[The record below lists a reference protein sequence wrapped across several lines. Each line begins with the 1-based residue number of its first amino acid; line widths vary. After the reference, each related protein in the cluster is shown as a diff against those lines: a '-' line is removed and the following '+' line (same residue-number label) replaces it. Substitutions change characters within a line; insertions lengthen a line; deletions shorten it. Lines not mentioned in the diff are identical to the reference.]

1 MKEEPCH
8 DWWCRQTAEEQ
19 KTGKD
24 IVSSCYLN
32 LSLWLNISNLILFHL
47 MFLKVPI
54 NVPFMKIAKK
64 IVKIFLQDIVT
75 RVIAIALG
83 CQADGLIN

>member
-1 MKEEPCH
+1 MKGPKWIWFFVNSVFGILVTEIEMAIKTLRTTVDFINLQIQRQNDKYEDLTFEE
-8 DWWCRQTAEEQ
+8 
-19 KTGKD
+19 
-24 IVSSCYLN
+24 
-32 LSLWLNISNLILFHL
+32 
-47 MFLKVPI
+47 
-54 NVPFMKIAKK
+54 KK